1 MKKYVDFQ
9 QKNLMTQE
17 LEKLSKRMTSVFL
30 SQFCIF
36 ILWWQT
42 NLLAMSLSVESHEE
56 TSTEMSRET
65 LFLQNEK
72 LALLSFAV
80 LIHQVQQ
87 SALEISQN
95 YFLLRDEKIKLSVS
109 LSKFSLP
116 RYKLCCCRL
125 FFLLLHHPFYVFEI
139 MLPFFVSCVTFNVC
153 ISLLFQSSSS
163 PPPSWPL
170 LNPDIKSLFLSL
182 FLVTR
187 QKVHLHKTS
196 LEIMHMYV
204 SLSLVISPWIT
215 SFITIEFLISN
226 DSNKHD

>member
-116 RYKLCCCRL
+116 RYKFCCCRL
-125 FFLLLHHPFYVFEI
+125 FFLFFIILSVFEI
-139 MLPFFVSCVTFNVC
+139 MLPFFVSCVTLNVC
-153 ISLLFQSSSS
+153 ISLLFQSCLSVFFFPSSLMT
-163 PPPSWPL
+163 PLESWH
-170 LNPDIKSLFLSL
+170 KVS
-182 FLVTR
+182 FLV
-187 QKVHLHKTS
+187 
-196 LEIMHMYV
+196 
-204 SLSLVISPWIT
+204 
-215 SFITIEFLISN
+215 SFLGNQTKSSFA
-226 DSNKHD
+226 